1 MESPTYITTRRRDHF
16 PRRPPFSPLTM
27 PPPIPPPIQPP
38 IQPPIPPTTN
48 LSTNEISRSLVYLRR
63 TRQRLL
69 VGPHAVLHLPHSTHI
84 SGGAK
89 NIQYFALS
97 LWDHTFG
104 QTWEM
109 GLVSHRKKINLFNCD
124 LTSTVIRR
132 VALCPAAPPPLSN
145 QHPAPWSSATCGTPG
160 CRRPVAIPRLL
171 ARLENRRTAPR
182 ELLPLPCHETGTA

>member
-1 MESPTYITTRRRDHF
+1 
-16 PRRPPFSPLTM
+16 M

-109 GLVSHRKKINLFNCD
+109 GLSYVELLFALLLRHPY
-124 LTSTVIRR
+124 LTNI
-132 VALCPAAPPPLSN
+132 
-145 QHPAPWSSATCGTPG
+145 QHPGAQQPAGPQVVGGRMTTFKRKLS
-160 CRRPVAIPRLL
+160 L
-171 ARLENRRTAPR
+171 
-182 ELLPLPCHETGTA
+182 